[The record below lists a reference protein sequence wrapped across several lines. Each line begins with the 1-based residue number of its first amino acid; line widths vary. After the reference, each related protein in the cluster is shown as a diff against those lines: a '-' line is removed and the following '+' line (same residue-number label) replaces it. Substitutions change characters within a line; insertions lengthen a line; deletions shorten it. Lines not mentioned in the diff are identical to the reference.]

1 MCIIKKA
8 VLFKFSKEEK
18 ESNLF
23 CIDLTFF
30 IRDQDVKSVME
41 NLGTKRWW
49 PGNPVTA

>member
-23 CIDLTFF
+23 CIDLAFLNM
-30 IRDQDVKSVME
+30 DQDIKSVME
-41 NLGTKRWW
+41 NLGTREWW
-49 PGNPVTA
+49 PENPVTA